1 MVTKVEPENLE
12 KEPKYPQYNT
22 LLKYAAI
29 LTMPIEGIFF
39 FGLIN
44 GWPNLAEILKV
55 QGVYENACGIENS
68 NTTVVNCPA
77 RDELFSAAGTM
88 GSIAMN
94 CMTFPLGIIFDR
106 YGSLIAR

>member
-1 MVTKVEPENLE
+1 MVTKVEPENLK
-12 KEPKYPQYNT
+12 KEPKYNT
-22 LLKYAAI
+22 LFKYAAI

-55 QGVYENACGIENS
+55 QGVYESACEIETSNS
-68 NTTVVNCPA
+68 TVINCPE